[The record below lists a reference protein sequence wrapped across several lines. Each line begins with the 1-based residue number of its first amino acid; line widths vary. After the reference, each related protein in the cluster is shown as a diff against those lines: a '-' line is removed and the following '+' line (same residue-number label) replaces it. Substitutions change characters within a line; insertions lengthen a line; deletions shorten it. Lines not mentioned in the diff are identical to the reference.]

1 MDPNIGVKAGC
12 DMNYSDMSPSDLL
25 QLAKTLMARA
35 DEILDSLEAKCDQIE
50 ARELAEAA

>member
-1 MDPNIGVKAGC
+1 MDPQTGFKAGGY
-12 DMNYSDMSPSDLL
+12 MNYSDMSSLELL

-35 DEILDSLEAKCDQIE
+35 DAIFDSLEAKCDQIE